1 MYLADNTSAGT
12 TGECAFHAILD
23 FDETTCNIA
32 SANHTAANTNIIQNH
47 DIKNKYL
54 GTADQSALR
63 PKCSIC
69 YLRLSFICLYHAS
82 CK

>member
-1 MYLADNTSAGT
+1 MYLADNTS

-23 FDETTCNIA
+23 FDGTNIA

-54 GTADQSALR
+54 GTADQSAVSTMAEMFDML
-63 PKCSIC
+63 I
-69 YLRLSFICLYHAS
+69 
-82 CK
+82 